1 MAIGRLFNLAR
12 MTTATTGTG
21 TLTLG
26 SAVSGYLSFSGAGVS
41 NGDVVSYGIIDGS
54 NSEVGTGTYTS
65 SGTTLSRTVIASTNS
80 GSAISLSG
88 SAEVFITALA
98 NNILPAQTTAVQ
110 MILNS
115 MANAR
120 AAGVAHYGG
129 MSFADSFGATT
140 YVDTAGATALDTG
153 TAGLLKPTNAG
164 GAISGGTGTNIG
176 DLTGNGGLAAAF
188 DGNTNQ
194 SYSASAYKYPVG
206 VSSGAF
212 AGKTY
217 SSAKQFTRAVVT
229 PANGTSSSYWS
240 NSYTTET
247 HTIRIRGKTGSA
259 PSSHSDGTSLG
270 TAAVTNN
277 ATTPADITITDTNTY
292 EHVWAVIETSGSFA
306 GSALFLAEIVFY
318 EAGSTNNLTVASNSI
333 ALASVPAT
341 IIPVIRI
348 KHVDTATAGTD
359 YNLYVS
365 RDGGTTY
372 SSAASLTDW
381 GVDPFETNVHIVY
394 GAPVDVS
401 GQPSGSNLRLKII
414 TSNNKSLEVRDWG
427 AAAYQ

>member
-41 NGDVVSYGIIDGS
+41 NGDIVSYGIIDGS

-65 SGTTLSRTVIASTNS
+65 SGTTLTRTVIASTNS

-153 TAGLLKPTNAG
+153 TAGLLKNTATAGSDQTATHTSATTGGNTVTESTVQVAGTEGWRVFDKGTQYPNDYWQTNSVTTGWLKYQFGTAKTIASYTITPYPG
-164 GAISGGTGTNIG
+164 LTDRAPKTWTLQGSNDNSSWTTLDTRTNYTSWTGGTPSSFTISSPASYTYYKLDVTAN
-176 DLTGNGGLAAAF
+176 NGGSLLLILEM
-188 DGNTNQ
+188 TLK
-194 SYSASAYKYPVG
+194 SAD
-206 VSSGAF
+206 
-212 AGKTY
+212 
-217 SSAKQFTRAVVT
+217 T
-229 PANGTSSSYWS
+229 P
-240 NSYTTET
+240 
-247 HTIRIRGKTGSA
+247 
-259 PSSHSDGTSLG
+259 
-270 TAAVTNN
+270 
-277 ATTPADITITDTNTY
+277 
-292 EHVWAVIETSGSFA
+292 
-306 GSALFLAEIVFY
+306 
-318 EAGSTNNLTVASNSI
+318 NNLTVASNSI

-341 IIPVIRI
+341 IIPVVRI
-348 KHVDTATAGTD
+348 KHVDSATAGTD

-427 AAAYQ
+427 VVAYQ

>member
-153 TAGLLKPTNAG
+153 TAGLLKNTATSNSDQTG
-164 GAISGGTGTNIG
+164 SGTTISGSTHADAPTASNAFDNNSGTRVALMGGSGTAYIG
-176 DLTGNGGLAAAF
+176 YDFGSGNSLEIRQATIRNGYSGSSGYGVTSIKIQYSDNNSTWSDANTWTITDDLAASV
-188 DGNTNQ
+188 Q
-194 SYSASAYKYPVG
+194 
-206 VSSGAF
+206 
-212 AGKTY
+212 
-217 SSAKQFTRAVVT
+217 
-229 PANGTSSSYWS
+229 SSSTFASVGAHRYWRLLQNSTLVGYWS
-240 NSYTTET
+240 VYEVEF
-247 HTIRIRGKTGSA
+247 K
-259 PSSHSDGTSLG
+259 
-270 TAAVTNN
+270 TAAV
-277 ATTPADITITDTNTY
+277 
-292 EHVWAVIETSGSFA
+292 
-306 GSALFLAEIVFY
+306 
-318 EAGSTNNLTVASNSI
+318 TNNLTVASNSI

-341 IIPVIRI
+341 IIPVVRI
-348 KHVDTATAGTD
+348 KHVDSATAGTD

-381 GVDPFETNVHIVY
+381 VTDPFETNVHIVY

>member
-1 MAIGRLFNLAR
+1 MTIGRLFNLAR

-26 SAVSGYLSFSGAGVS
+26 SAVSGYLSFSGAGVPD
-41 NGDVVSYGIIDGS
+41 GAIVSYGIIDGS
-54 NSEVGTGTYTS
+54 SSEVGTGTYTS

-80 GSAISLSG
+80 GSAINLSG

-120 AAGVAHYGG
+120 VAGVAHYGG

-140 YVDTAGATALDTG
+140 YVDVAGATALDTTTG
-153 TAGLLKPTNAG
+153 GLLKNTVSAESM
-164 GAISGGTGTNIG
+164 ISAGTGSTIG
-176 DLTGNGGLAAAF
+176 TLTDNGGLAAIFNGTTSANATNSGTKSSAGTS
-188 DGNTNQ
+188 DYGYAGKNYSGVGGKRISKAVVYGSTDYGYLGTAGNVTIALYGKA
-194 SYSASAYKYPVG
+194 SSPASATDG
-206 VSSGAF
+206 TLLATTTF
-212 AGKTY
+212 ADTAATNSKTL
-217 SSAKQFTRAVVT
+217 
-229 PANGTSSSYWS
+229 TSSDSATTWNYVWIAISS
-240 NSYTTET
+240 NSYPETFVLTEAEFWT
-247 HTIRIRGKTGSA
+247 PGS
-259 PSSHSDGTSLG
+259 G
-270 TAAVTNN
+270 
-277 ATTPADITITDTNTY
+277 
-292 EHVWAVIETSGSFA
+292 
-306 GSALFLAEIVFY
+306 
-318 EAGSTNNLTVASNSI
+318 NNLTVASNSI

-348 KHVDTATAGTD
+348 KHVDSATAGTD

-381 GVDPFETNVHIVY
+381 VTDPFETNVHIVY

-401 GQPSGSNLRLKII
+401 GQPSGSNLRIKII